1 MSISSEVPSEIFF
14 FVLGIRDISSIGTVF
29 MNNTKIKYFEE
40 LTKFTYSTVLD
51 GYNGSFMGCT
61 NLERVDLTGKTHL
74 SPRETSDKPSYG
86 LFGGCSNLQT
96 IGDISNINIIPYYA
110 FYHCSKLKE
119 KIITTATSL
128 RGRCFESCSQ
138 IPSIIILTSTVPSLT
153 VTYGTIAIAG
163 TTCPIYVRPELYK
176 SFMVATNWSSYRSRI
191 KNFFTGPVLIIKDG
205 VYTYSLRTEA
215 FEEYQGLTFSIDEND
230 YLSLNFDGETAT
242 ITASGIVSGVDE
254 PVGVHYSFIYR
265 GKEVSG
271 TFNISV
277 TYKEIIDFEDA
288 EVKRICVANWGG
300 EYSSSTN
307 KYGVQGELT
316 YEQAAAVT
324 NIGKVFN
331 GNTKITSFMEFQ
343 YFTSLIENSLYQ
355 AAVQNIPFYNCRNL
369 KKIKVPEGI
378 TYINGLFRNC
388 ASLVFIEL
396 PSTLTGADTIRYYT
410 FGGNPSTPANKKLV
424 VHFNHP
430 FTLTASGA
438 YGTYCGTFN
447 RGIYVPDEHID
458 EFKAAD
464 VWKNN
469 NIYPLSEW
477 DGTY

>member
-1 MSISSEVPSEIFF
+1 
-14 FVLGIRDISSIGTVF
+14 

-74 SPRETSDKPSYG
+74 SPRETSDKSSYG
-86 LFGGCSNLQT
+86 LFRGCSNLQT
-96 IGDISNINIIPYYA
+96 IGDISNINIIPYCA
-110 FYHCSKLKE
+110 FHYCSKLKE

-128 RGRCFESCSQ
+128 RGRCFEGCSQ

-300 EYSSSTN
+300 EYCASTN
-307 KYGVQGELT
+307 KYGVPGELT
-316 YEQAAAVT
+316 MEQALGSPARKAASVLSRLKFVT
-324 NIGKVFN
+324 LTRTFS
-331 GNTKITSFMEFQ
+331 TT
-343 YFTSLIENSLYQ
+343 
-355 AAVQNIPFYNCRNL
+355 IPIYGLRYSYPGRNL
-369 KKIKVPEGI
+369 GDCSVRFNTDTGHTIQVYCYYSRCWYVDGNG
-378 TYINGLFRNC
+378 YSDLFSLWINLGSNKYLSFFSDSVSNPYVSAHVTFDNVIGYRPSEYDGRIS
-388 ASLVFIEL
+388 ALVDSNDI
-396 PSTLTGADTIRYYT
+396 
-410 FGGNPSTPANKKLV
+410 
-424 VHFNHP
+424 
-430 FTLTASGA
+430 
-438 YGTYCGTFN
+438 
-447 RGIYVPDEHID
+447 
-458 EFKAAD
+458 
-464 VWKNN
+464 
-469 NIYPLSEW
+469 
-477 DGTY
+477 

>member
-1 MSISSEVPSEIFF
+1 
-14 FVLGIRDISSIGTVF
+14 

-74 SPRETSDKPSYG
+74 SPRETSDKSSYG
-86 LFGGCSNLQT
+86 LFRGCSNLQT
-96 IGDISNINIIPYYA
+96 IGDISNINIIPYCA
-110 FYHCSKLKE
+110 FHYCSKLKE

-128 RGRCFESCSQ
+128 RGRCFEGCSQ

-153 VTYGTIAIAG
+153 VTYGT
-163 TTCPIYVRPELYK
+163 TCSIYVRPELYK

-300 EYSSSTN
+300 EYCASTN
-307 KYGVQGELT
+307 KYGVPGELT
-316 YEQAAAVT
+316 MEQAAAVEQLAE
-324 NIGKVFN
+324 VFR
-331 GNTKITSFMEFQ
+331 GNTVITAFEELRF
-343 YFTSLIENSLYQ
+343 FT
-355 AAVQNIPFYNCRNL
+355 
-369 KKIKVPEGI
+369 KIKAGGHSFRDCSKLRRVS
-378 TYINGLFRNC
+378 INSTQWQFSYMV
-388 ASLVFIEL
+388 ASG
-396 PSTLTGADTIRYYT
+396 TTIRWNVIKMKNDGLSSSNWGT
-410 FGGNPSTPANKKLV
+410 RGMGGNTVVLLREHKVYPLMENQQGTPK
-424 VHFNHP
+424 
-430 FTLTASGA
+430 
-438 YGTYCGTFN
+438 Y
-447 RGIYVPDEHID
+447 YVPDDLVESY
-458 EFKAAD
+458 KTATNWTAYASR
-464 VWKNN
+464 
-469 NIYPLSEW
+469 IYPLSEYT
-477 DGTY
+477 GEYPES